1 MAKALEL
8 NTALIDEHTKYIRQ
22 LENALLS
29 NLKIKNINFI
39 RNGSNNRV
47 PGNISLSFP
56 GFEGEALLHRLD
68 LMGVCVST
76 VPLVI
81 LLILKYHMF

>member
-1 MAKALEL
+1 MGMRAGTENVVAIVGMAKALEL

-29 NLKIKNINFI
+29 NLKNKNIKFI

-56 GFEGEALLHRLD
+56 GFEG
-68 LMGVCVST
+68 
-76 VPLVI
+76 
-81 LLILKYHMF
+81 